1 MNATSAQKCPK
12 KASVTFYGGS
22 WLMGELVLATLTGL
36 MLGLAAKLRGQ
47 TPRTTLAG
55 FPALGLTL
63 CCVASLPCAV
73 EAAVKFV
80 ESGTEATVR
89 ALAVDILAVANT
101 DDVDCL
107 VGGIEVVDDPKV
119 SDSQRVAAA
128 FLAFQELPGIG
139 VLRE

>member
-1 MNATSAQKCPK
+1 MSAQRCQR
-12 KASVTFYGGS
+12 T
-22 WLMGELVLATLTGL
+22 E
-36 MLGLAAKLRGQ
+36 AKWDQ

-55 FPALGLTL
+55 FPAWGLTL
-63 CCVASLPCAV
+63 CCVASLPCAA

-80 ESGTEATVR
+80 ESGTEATAR

>member
-1 MNATSAQKCPK
+1 MNATSVQKCPK
-12 KASVTFYGGS
+12 KASVTFYNGY
-22 WLMGELVLATLTGL
+22 LLGELALTALTGL
-36 MLGLAAKLRGQ
+36 MLGLAAKSRGQ
-47 TPRTTLAG
+47 APRTTLAG

>member
-1 MNATSAQKCPK
+1 MNATSAQKCQK
-12 KASVTFYGGS
+12 KSSVTFYNGY
-22 WLMGELVLATLTGL
+22 LLGELALTALTGL
-36 MLGLAAKLRGQ
+36 MLGLAAKSRGQ
-47 TPRTTLAG
+47 APRTTLAG